1 VEAQLV
7 IELLLEQQ
15 QMGDVLNAFVASI
28 SPAKAVYPL
37 RQAFAATL
45 SYQLALGTCRAS
57 PGIFVDHRRR
67 VHGEPQ
73 RRGVPFW
80 VLERT
85 HTDQPGPYLTTGL
98 WRFSLAFL
106 GGAWG
111 SNNRVATAEACPEAP
126 LLLPRTQ
133 TVVGLLLR

>member
-57 PGIFVDHRRR
+57 LESFIDHRRR

-73 RRGVPFW
+73 RHGLTFSI
-80 VLERT
+80 LERT
-85 HTDQPGPYLTTGL
+85 HTDQSGSYLAAGL
-98 WRFSLAFL
+98 
-106 GGAWG
+106 
-111 SNNRVATAEACPEAP
+111 
-126 LLLPRTQ
+126 
-133 TVVGLLLR
+133 